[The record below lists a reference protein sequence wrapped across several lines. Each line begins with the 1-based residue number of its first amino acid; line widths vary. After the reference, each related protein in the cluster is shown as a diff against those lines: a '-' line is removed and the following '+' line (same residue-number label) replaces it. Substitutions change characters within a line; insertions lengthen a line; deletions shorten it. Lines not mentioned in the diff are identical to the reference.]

1 MKLEFNKDQLLNAL
15 NTVTRAIPTRTTNPI
30 LECVLFEA
38 ADHEIRLTANDTEFG
53 IETVVDGTI
62 AEEGKLA
69 IEAKLCQE
77 IVRKLEGGDSPVVIE
92 SDETFL
98 TTIRCEDA
106 VFRIPGRDGEE
117 FAYLPEI
124 DRSHYISMSQF
135 TLKQAVQ
142 KTIFSAALNDSNRM
156 MGGLFLEV
164 NGEKARFVALD
175 GHRIAVQNVTL
186 REDYGSAKAIIPGRT
201 ISEIS
206 KLMTDDNEKEVV
218 LFFSENQVLFS
229 FDRTV
234 IVTRLIEGE
243 YFNIDRMISKS
254 YETKV
259 TVSRSRFL
267 SDVERA
273 VILIKESDHKP
284 VILDIQSGEIRLQAK
299 SAFGSM
305 NSRLQCEQAGR
316 DLMIAFNP
324 RYLADA
330 LRNID
335 DDTVAMYMTNA
346 RAPMYFCDDRE
357 SYFYLILPVNFVV

>member
-1 MKLEFNKDQLLNAL
+1 
-15 NTVTRAIPTRTTNPI
+15 
-30 LECVLFEA
+30 
-38 ADHEIRLTANDTEFG
+38 
-53 IETVVDGTI
+53 
-62 AEEGKLA
+62 
-69 IEAKLCQE
+69 
-77 IVRKLEGGDSPVVIE
+77 
-92 SDETFL
+92 
-98 TTIRCEDA
+98 
-106 VFRIPGRDGEE
+106 
-117 FAYLPEI
+117 
-124 DRSHYISMSQF
+124 
-135 TLKQAVQ
+135 
-142 KTIFSAALNDSNRM
+142 
-156 MGGLFLEV
+156 
-164 NGEKARFVALD
+164 
-175 GHRIAVQNVTL
+175 
-186 REDYGSAKAIIPGRT
+186 
-201 ISEIS
+201 
-206 KLMTDDNEKEVV
+206 MTDDNEKEVV

-335 DDTVAMYMTNA
+335 DDTVAMHMTNA
-346 RAPMYFCDDRE
+346 RAPMYFCDDRGVQ
-357 SYFYLILPVNFVV
+357 YGF